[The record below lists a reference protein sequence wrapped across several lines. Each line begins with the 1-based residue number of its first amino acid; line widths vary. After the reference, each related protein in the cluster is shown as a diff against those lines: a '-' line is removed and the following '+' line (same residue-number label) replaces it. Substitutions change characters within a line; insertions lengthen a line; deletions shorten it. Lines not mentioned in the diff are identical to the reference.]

1 MLHLKEDV
9 LGFMQKG
16 RVVLLSDFN
25 VRVGR
30 STDVDVIGMFG
41 EETCNASGNRLISFL
56 NEVELVICNGRK
68 LVSEPKWTRVRPSL
82 QQKSVIDY
90 IVTDVQLMRESG
102 DVQVNITDIGDLDHF
117 LVRLELG
124 RVTKCCKK
132 QKRTIRKWRVDR
144 FSDEGVRAKY
154 SEALKVEV
162 ESFSE
167 SIGEKVREGISG
179 SGLVVEEWEQVVKK
193 VAKAEVVVVCGRA
206 VRWWDDEIKQK
217 IEHRREAYKKILRV
231 RNIIVNCVGK

>member
-1 MLHLKEDV
+1 
-9 LGFMQKG
+9 
-16 RVVLLSDFN
+16 
-25 VRVGR
+25 
-30 STDVDVIGMFG
+30 
-41 EETCNASGNRLISFL
+41 
-56 NEVELVICNGRK
+56 
-68 LVSEPKWTRVRPSL
+68 
-82 QQKSVIDY
+82 
-90 IVTDVQLMRESG
+90 MRESG

-132 QKRTIRKWRVDR
+132 QKQTIRKWRVDR

-162 ESFSE
+162 ESFSD

-179 SGLVVEEWEQVVKK
+179 SGLVSAVVEEWEQVVKK
-193 VAKAEVVVVCGRA
+193 VAKAEVGEKVVVCGRA

-217 IEHRREAYKKILRV
+217 IEHGREAYKKVLRV
-231 RNIIVNCVGK
+231 RIIYGRNIVNCVGK